1 MLRSQY
7 RKVNFVGGLRQDGV
21 HSVTIS
27 HAVSLSSPSS
37 SVVESVV
44 RVFSAVAL
52 PASLGKGEECQG
64 FDSRKEQFNSS

>member
-21 HSVTIS
+21 HSVTTS
-27 HAVSLSSPSS
+27 HSVSLSSPSS
-37 SVVESVV
+37 SVVEPVA
-44 RVFSAVAL
+44 FSAVAL